1 MTSKYL
7 SLATPLAN
15 EAVMDM
21 VNYFKAK
28 IVASKGRAWSVEKD
42 FEAGTMVSRPR
53 IKLMVGRNLRH
64 GFWLVVGLLQ
74 IIRDAAIYTYHW
86 TRRRSHLYPTPTRDA
101 RIHALPLQL
110 GRQLHCHPCLVQ
122 LYHFHQTHL
131 PSTCRKAQRVS
142 SRQDPRGER
151 MGQVGRPGCRGGDGY
166 QHARHD
172 GGSRAQGG
180 RLDVGN

>member
-28 IVASKGRAWSVEKD
+28 IVASEGKAWSVEKD

-53 IKLMVGRNLRH
+53 IKLIAGRNLRH

-74 IIRDAAIYTYHW
+74 IIRDAAIYTYHR
-86 TRRRSHLYPTPTRDA
+86 TRRRSHL
-101 RIHALPLQL
+101 
-110 GRQLHCHPCLVQ
+110 
-122 LYHFHQTHL
+122 
-131 PSTCRKAQRVS
+131 
-142 SRQDPRGER
+142 
-151 MGQVGRPGCRGGDGY
+151 
-166 QHARHD
+166 
-172 GGSRAQGG
+172 
-180 RLDVGN
+180 